1 MVESS
6 ARRTGHRGIRG
17 RLQFREGRPLDALVV
32 LLVLVVVEGRPGPL
46 RAAGADGAEGR
57 RRCCHLFGRGGV
69 GHGAAARGVDG
80 AGVARAGL
88 LWRRGAAR
96 GCGSGGR
103 A

>member
-46 RAAGADGAEGR
+46 RAATDGAKSR
-57 RRCCHLFGRGGV
+57 RRGGHLFGRGGV
-69 GHGAAARGVDG
+69 GHGASLCVAG
-80 AGVARAGL
+80 AGVAGAGL